1 MTALKGI
8 LTRLKLAKLMLITDD
23 RAEAGDFDEFA
34 DAALAGGV
42 DLVQLRDDKAKRR
55 ALRSALETLRTIA
68 FRYQGLVAVYD
79 DLDLAHD
86 FGADV
91 LHLPDRGP
99 AAKKAKRYLHRYAII
114 GRSCH
119 SEADIDAALADDD
132 VAYLS
137 VGPVFDGF
145 TFFGHTPGLELVR
158 YAARLAPPS
167 DPKAKPWFAVGGI
180 TIGNV
185 DEVLDA
191 GARRVAVGRAITAAP
206 DAGEAARVLKDR
218 LRDAWND
225 DPGMEQVVFGSLGE
239 GTSFNT
245 AAFEPRP
252 GDDGPRV

>member
-23 RAEAGDFDEFA
+23 RADAGDLDEFA
-34 DAALAGGV
+34 DATFVGGV
-42 DLVQLRDDKAKRR
+42 DLVQLRDDKARDR
-55 ALRSALETLRTIA
+55 DLLAALEKLRTAA

-79 DLDLAHD
+79 DLELAHD

-99 AAKKAKRYLHRYAII
+99 TATKAKRFLHRYAIV

-132 VAYLS
+132 VAYLT
-137 VGPVFDGF
+137 VGPVFDGL
-145 TFFGHTPGLELVR
+145 TFFGHTPGLDLVR
-158 YAARLAPPS
+158 YVARLAPAS

-185 DEVLDA
+185 DEVLAA
-191 GARRVAVGRAITAAP
+191 GARRIAVGRAITAAP

-218 LRDAWND
+218 LREAWND
-225 DPGMEQVVFGSLGE
+225 DPGMEHVVFGSLGE
-239 GTSFNT
+239 GPSFRTT
-245 AAFEPRP
+245 AIDE
-252 GDDGPRV
+252 GDDRRV